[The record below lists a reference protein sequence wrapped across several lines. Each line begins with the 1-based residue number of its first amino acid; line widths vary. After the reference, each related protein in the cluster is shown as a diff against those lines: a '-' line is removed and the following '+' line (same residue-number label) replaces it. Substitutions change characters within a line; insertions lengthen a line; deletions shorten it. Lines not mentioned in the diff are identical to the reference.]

1 MEWNG
6 DILYVCKEGDRFTV
20 FMPVPGHTGR
30 WREACSPPVRSFVA
44 PFRRSL
50 ACFQSCK
57 RNILKM
63 NESVV
68 MEVDTIGRL
77 DGVGHETVNVG
88 GHKVKVKVTQG

>member
-6 DILYVCKEGDRFTV
+6 DILYVCKETDSRYFYASASARPHRQV
-20 FMPVPGHTGR
+20 
-30 WREACSPPVRSFVA
+30 EACSPPVRSFVA
-44 PFRRSL
+44 RSPVL
-50 ACFQSCK
+50 KAV
-57 RNILKM
+57 NAIILKM
-63 NESVV
+63 NESIV